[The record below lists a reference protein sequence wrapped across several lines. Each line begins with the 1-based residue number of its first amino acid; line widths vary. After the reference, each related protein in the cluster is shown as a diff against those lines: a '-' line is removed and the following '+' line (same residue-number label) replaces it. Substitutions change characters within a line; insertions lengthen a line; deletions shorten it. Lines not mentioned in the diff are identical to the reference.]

1 MIKPSQQFRL
11 QLPSFPVCHI
21 SFFKRPSPVGI
32 KNSRSKIKEQLF
44 AFHHEMF
51 RALIFLHIPKH
62 FSSSQLF
69 QRRIW
74 SLGTNSALLLY
85 LRQDPISSY
94 VKITNVLHFQIDGS
108 TTYFIQKKV
117 SIGLETANVG
127 NASWGN
133 SKLENIAAVT
143 WKTIKWEN

>member
-1 MIKPSQQFRL
+1 M
-11 QLPSFPVCHI
+11 
-21 SFFKRPSPVGI
+21 FK
-32 KNSRSKIKEQLF
+32 
-44 AFHHEMF
+44 
-51 RALIFLHIPKH
+51 ALIFHIPKH
-62 FSSSQLF
+62 FSSSQVF

-74 SLGTNSALLLY
+74 DLGINSALLLY
-85 LRQDPISSY
+85 LWQDPISSY

-117 SIGLETANVG
+117 SVGLETANVG

-143 WKTIKWEN
+143 WKRIKWEN